1 MLLHSSGSALGG
13 SEHRRLVWGTLRR
26 KSVKAAEA
34 AGQSAGETTELLCL
48 SFPSLSMLRT
58 S

>member
-1 MLLHSSGSALGG
+1 MLPHTLGSALGG
-13 SEHRRLVWGTLRR
+13 SQHRRLVWGTLHR

-48 SFPSLSMLRT
+48 SFPSLSMQRT

>member
-1 MLLHSSGSALGG
+1 MLPHTLGSALGG
-13 SEHRRLVWGTLRR
+13 SQHRRLVWGTLRR

-34 AGQSAGETTELLCL
+34 AGQSADEIIELLCL
-48 SFPSLSMLRT
+48 SFPSLSMQRT